1 MELATSSPSMPGAF
15 DSSKDGSA
23 VIDSSPRPR
32 PDGHVVVRGVSKRF
46 DEHEVLHDTDV
57 TALRGE
63 IAVVIGKSG
72 SGKTTLL
79 KIMGALEKPTTGA
92 VIIDGVDIVP
102 LDEEKLN
109 DIRRRIGM
117 VFQYS
122 ALLDWMTVFENV
134 AFPLREHTPLAASD
148 IRDRVSSKLDVLGLS
163 DAAGRLPAALSGGM
177 RKRVALARALI
188 LEPEIVMYDE
198 PTSGLDPVMAC
209 VVDDLI
215 LQTRDRFGVTSIVIS
230 HDMAAAM
237 RVADR
242 VHLLAGGT
250 IVASGTPRELL
261 SGGSE
266 QAQEFIDSSA
276 IDAARLLREHDARL
290 ASRPERR

>member
-1 MELATSSPSMPGAF
+1 MVPDPMNDPSRATPSE
-15 DSSKDGSA
+15 D
-23 VIDSSPRPR
+23 
-32 PDGHVVVRGVSKRF
+32 HVVVRGVSKRF
-46 DEHEVLHDTDV
+46 DEHQVLRDANA

-79 KIMGALEKPTTGA
+79 KIMGALEKPTSGA
-92 VIIDGVDIVP
+92 VLIDGVDIIP

-109 DIRRRIGM
+109 RVRRRIGM

-134 AFPLREHTPLAASD
+134 AFPLREHTELAASD
-148 IRDRVSSKLDVLGLS
+148 IRDRVSSKLDVLELS
-163 DAAGRLPAALSGGM
+163 DATDRLPSQLSGGM

-188 LEPEIVMYDE
+188 LDPEIVMYDE
-198 PTSGLDPVMAC
+198 PTSGLDPVMARF
-209 VVDDLI
+209 VDDLI
-215 LQTRDRFGVTSIVIS
+215 LRTRDRFGVTSIVIS

-237 RVADR
+237 RLADR
-242 VHLLAGGT
+242 VHLLADGT

-261 SGGSE
+261 SGRSE
-266 QAQEFIDSSA
+266 QVREFIDSSA
-276 IDAARLLREHDARL
+276 IDAERLLREHEVRQARHGGGG
-290 ASRPERR
+290 

>member
-1 MELATSSPSMPGAF
+1 MVVIESSF
-15 DSSKDGSA
+15 SA
-23 VIDSSPRPR
+23 PPQDL
-32 PDGHVVVRGVSKRF
+32 VVVRGVSKRF
-46 DEHEVLHDTDV
+46 DRHEVLRDMNV

-79 KIMGALEKPTTGA
+79 KIMGALEKPTGGA
-92 VIIDGVDIVP
+92 VFIGGVDIVP
-102 LDEEKLN
+102 LGEEELK
-109 DIRRRIGM
+109 IVRRRIGT

-134 AFPLREHTPLAASD
+134 AFPLHEHTELAAGE
-148 IRDRVSSKLDVLGLS
+148 IHERVSSKLDVLELS
-163 DAAGRLPAALSGGM
+163 DATDLMPAELSGGM

-198 PTSGLDPVMAC
+198 PTSGLDPVMAG

-215 LQTRDRFGVTSIVIS
+215 LRTRERFGVTSIVIS
-230 HDMAAAM
+230 HDMAAAL

-242 VHLLAGGT
+242 VHLLAEGT
-250 IVASGTPRELL
+250 IVASGAPRELL
-261 SGGSE
+261 SGPSE
-266 QAQEFIDSSA
+266 QALEFIDASA
-276 IDAARLLREHDARL
+276 IDTERLLREHEARL
-290 ASRPERR
+290 AGKGGR

>member
-1 MELATSSPSMPGAF
+1 MTP
-15 DSSKDGSA
+15 
-23 VIDSSPRPR
+23 
-32 PDGHVVVRGVSKRF
+32 HVVVRGVTKRF
-46 DEHEVLHDTDV
+46 DDHEVLRDANA

-63 IAVVIGKSG
+63 IGVFIGKSG
-72 SGKTTLL
+72 TGKTTLL

-92 VIIDGVDIVP
+92 VIIGGVDIVP
-102 LDEEKLN
+102 LEEGKLN
-109 DIRRRIGM
+109 EVRRRIGM

-122 ALLDWMTVFENV
+122 ALLDWMTVFDNV
-134 AFPLREHTPLAASD
+134 AFPLREHTQLVGGE
-148 IRDRVSSKLDVLGLS
+148 IRDRVRSKLEVLGLS
-163 DAAGRLPAALSGGM
+163 DAVDRLPSALSGGM

-188 LEPEIVMYDE
+188 LDPEIVMYDE
-198 PTSGLDPVMAC
+198 PTSGLDPVMGR

-242 VHLLAGGT
+242 VHLLADGT

-261 SGGSE
+261 SGSNE
-266 QAQEFIDSSA
+266 QVREFIDSSA
-276 IDAARLLREHDARL
+276 IDADRLLREHEARPR
-290 ASRPERR
+290 AVAHG

>member
-1 MELATSSPSMPGAF
+1 MSSERTGSTGGTRSSRASRSTPPPSEN
-15 DSSKDGSA
+15 
-23 VIDSSPRPR
+23 
-32 PDGHVVVRGVSKRF
+32 HLVVRGVSKRF
-46 DEHEVLHDTDV
+46 DGREVLRNINA

-63 IAVVIGKSG
+63 IAVIIGKSG

-79 KIMGALEKPTTGA
+79 KIMGALEKPTSGA
-92 VIIDGVDIVP
+92 VLIGGIDVVP

-109 DIRRRIGM
+109 AVRRRIGM

-134 AFPLREHTPLAASD
+134 AFPLREHTKLAASD
-148 IRDRVSSKLDVLGLS
+148 IRDRVSSTLEVLGLS
-163 DAAGRLPAALSGGM
+163 DATDLVPSELSGGM

-188 LEPEIVMYDE
+188 LNPEIVMYDE
-198 PTSGLDPVMAC
+198 PTSGLDPVMGR
-209 VVDDLI
+209 VVDELI
-215 LQTRDRFGVTSIVIS
+215 LRTRDRFGVTSIVIS

-242 VHLLAGGT
+242 VHLLAEGT

-261 SGGSE
+261 SGLSRE
-266 QAQEFIDSSA
+266 ALEFIDSSA
-276 IDAARLLREHDARL
+276 VDAERLLGEHEARQ
-290 ASRPERR
+290 APHSSPQSEPM